1 MPTCFRDSKQY
12 KLNQI
17 VLQIE
22 KMFMSTEE
30 YGAIIAY
37 AINELKKEKNM
48 FVMSRFFQSLVEIAG
63 QQITNQLTINF
74 FNFVV
79 SFILDF
85 NNLFDPD
92 QIGSKLHPIL
102 IHYFNFFQLNILS
115 EKLLN
120 FCFLLLNLIV
130 ISQEN
135 YCCGGY
141 YDDVCTFLKTKCKI
155 FLCNIFLQSF
165 DPWLQLYAFVALKK
179 VNDNKNIYLLLK
191 SIDYALLKKKTEYF
205 LNMNINEE
213 NIFEKIKKTGKN
225 TVLLQ
230 LYFCVNLEFGTH
242 VKLNKKDY
250 FKYITVPIEQKTNDH
265 FCQMNPDD
273 KYENIKMD
281 FSNLMVRND
290 DDLFRTVRSKFSINP
305 GKFYFEVTI
314 LTAGKMRIGLAA
326 KQMAIIDTVGNNPFS
341 VGIDGFERCVWMN
354 KKKYHFTKS
363 QSCWLPGDVIGIY
376 FDSYSKTIIFGI
388 NNQVVELD
396 GNPFKNNSFKNID
409 KQALFKNDPFDS
421 FIFASLPCHVAVSLG
436 MFQQCYFNFN
446 CTVIPSEFLNKLEI
460 VGQNVNIQN
469 SLVSFLGG
477 ANKVNSFSVFGNLIL
492 FVLFDTFYCFY
503 LYRSSNKLSI
513 LFNH

>member
-1 MPTCFRDSKQY
+1 
-12 KLNQI
+12 
-17 VLQIE
+17 
-22 KMFMSTEE
+22 
-30 YGAIIAY
+30 
-37 AINELKKEKNM
+37 
-48 FVMSRFFQSLVEIAG
+48 
-63 QQITNQLTINF
+63 
-74 FNFVV
+74 
-79 SFILDF
+79 
-85 NNLFDPD
+85 
-92 QIGSKLHPIL
+92 
-102 IHYFNFFQLNILS
+102 
-115 EKLLN
+115 
-120 FCFLLLNLIV
+120 
-130 ISQEN
+130 
-135 YCCGGY
+135 
-141 YDDVCTFLKTKCKI
+141 
-155 FLCNIFLQSF
+155 
-165 DPWLQLYAFVALKK
+165 
-179 VNDNKNIYLLLK
+179 
-191 SIDYALLKKKTEYF
+191 
-205 LNMNINEE
+205 
-213 NIFEKIKKTGKN
+213 
-225 TVLLQ
+225 
-230 LYFCVNLEFGTH
+230 
-242 VKLNKKDY
+242 
-250 FKYITVPIEQKTNDH
+250 
-265 FCQMNPDD
+265 
-273 KYENIKMD
+273 MD

-477 ANKVNSFSVFGNLIL
+477 ANKVNSFSVFVQIGKIAKLKLESNFETWLNSLKIVLCAEGVVEAIESPMNDDDPQNLIARGRIL
-492 FVLFDTFYCFY
+492 LSV
-503 LYRSSNKLSI
+503 SSKLLTQIKSY
-513 LFNH
+513 H